1 MLFGVRRYTA
11 FSKQLTALQVAI
23 YHKINSNS
31 NQGKHI
37 VRYSTQIRIKHLF
50 IGFNHSIYQSIN
62 QYNIKNPQ
70 FPEKHRTNEIYKHT
84 YQFRWMLCRLYS
96 VLRNVV
102 WYAAYGIPG
111 KFHARS
117 FKYSMNIQI
126 SSMPYTYVYGFIRH

>member
-1 MLFGVRRYTA
+1 LVEVLLVKA
-11 FSKQLTALQVAI
+11 
-23 YHKINSNS
+23 HKEPPFP
-31 NQGKHI
+31 H
-37 VRYSTQIRIKHLF
+37 HC
-50 IGFNHSIYQSIN
+50 H
-62 QYNIKNPQ
+62 IKNPQ